1 MGLEAQARDGL
12 CVPEG
17 RGIGAAAGWG
27 KEWSWKP
34 ARRLSALLWPH
45 GWALAPGES
54 HRRVPTARRLILPAL
69 RPIACIHEVRATM
82 AGRSG
87 IRTPRRQGA
96 HIRKNPKA
104 EALGLQFVVGDTRFE
119 LVTSSVSG
127 KRSPPEL
134 IARSGC
140 ALRAEAT
147 IPEPP
152 GCRKGQFQRFL
163 KPRSPAGPLQFQPQR
178 SACHRI
184 PEPNAMCC
192 AGFWNPLAVGPVG
205 GPGCRRALDDAAPR
219 RRPRRYRL
227 AGGRGSPKRMFSKVS
242 AMKRSSKCVST

>member
-1 MGLEAQARDGL
+1 MER
-12 CVPEG
+12 
-17 RGIGAAAGWG
+17 
-27 KEWSWKP
+27 SWKP

-69 RPIACIHEVRATM
+69 RPIACMHEVRATM

-140 ALRAEAT
+140 ALRAEVT

-178 SACHRI
+178 NVPHCVLESFSRGAGRLRAPVAGGPWTMRRRGDARVAIGSLAAGAHRSACS
-184 PEPNAMCC
+184 
-192 AGFWNPLAVGPVG
+192 
-205 GPGCRRALDDAAPR
+205 RRS
-219 RRPRRYRL
+219 RP
-227 AGGRGSPKRMFSKVS
+227 
-242 AMKRSSKCVST
+242 